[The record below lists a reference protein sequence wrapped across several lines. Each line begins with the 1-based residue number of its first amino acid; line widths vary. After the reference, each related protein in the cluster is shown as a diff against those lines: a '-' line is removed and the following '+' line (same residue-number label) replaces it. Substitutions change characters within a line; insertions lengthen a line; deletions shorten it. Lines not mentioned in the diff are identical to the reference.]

1 MQIPPF
7 LERLLLS
14 NEAVFKNASL
24 GLSGQNMV
32 FVPTG
37 KTAVLLEVS
46 IEPFVNAV
54 DGAFM
59 DLITNGYRAENS
71 IAAYIQAMRRIHFQL
86 QIINDKYSTYINL
99 ANEFELQ
106 NSTTQFVPGDAPKLS
121 QFINLQFKGK
131 REELFIYCDRSMYFN
146 LIYPHKTPEE
156 GAQIPGLI
164 PTYDTPANAFL
175 PKIQNIPES
184 PVTFN
189 KNPLEDYVTKV
200 EVQSAALE
208 QYYPVNHQTNPA
220 FSPEFPQMEYLHFF
234 NRDNYSTIRQPVPT
248 NTDIQFHDLFT
259 LPLINVK
266 YALLNKRADDYG
278 ITRPGK

>member
-1 MQIPPF
+1 MVIPPF

-37 KTAVLLEVS
+37 KSAVILEVS

-54 DGAFM
+54 EGSFM
-59 DLITNGYRAENS
+59 DLITNGYRVENNS
-71 IAAYIQAMRRIHFQL
+71 GAYVTAMRRIHFQL

-106 NSTTQFVPGDAPKLS
+106 NSNSTLTGEGDKLTQFL
-121 QFINLQFKGK
+121 NLKFTGK
-131 REELFIYCDRSMYFN
+131 REELFIYADRSMYFN
-146 LIYPHKTPEE
+146 LIYPHKTQEE

-164 PTYDTPANAFL
+164 PTYTDPATGFL
-175 PKIQNIPES
+175 PKIQNIPEN

-234 NRDNYSTIRQPVPT
+234 NRDNFSTIRQPVASG
-248 NTDIQFHDLFT
+248 NDYQFHDLMS
-259 LPLINVK
+259 LPMINVK
-266 YALLNKRADDYG
+266 YALLNKRPDDYG
-278 ITRPGK
+278 LTRPGK

>member
-37 KTAVLLEVS
+37 KSAVILEVS

-54 DGAFM
+54 EGAFM
-59 DLITNGYRAENS
+59 DLITNGYRQENT
-71 IAAYIQAMRRIHFQL
+71 IAAYVQAMRRIHFQL

-99 ANEFELQ
+99 ANEFELV
-106 NSTTQFVPGDAPKLS
+106 NDTSVVVPTDAPKLT
-121 QFINLQFKGK
+121 QFLNLKFTGK
-131 REELFIYCDRSMYFN
+131 REELFIYADRSMYFN

-156 GAQIPGLI
+156 GATIPGLI
-164 PTYDTPANAFL
+164 PTYTSPANGFL
-175 PKIQNIPES
+175 PKIQNIPEN

-189 KNPLEDYVTKV
+189 KNPFEDYVTKV

-234 NRDNYSTIRQPVPT
+234 NRDNESTIRQPVASG
-248 NTDIQFHDLFT
+248 NDYLFHDLMS
-259 LPLINVK
+259 LPMINVK
-266 YALLNKRADDYG
+266 YALLNKRPDDYG
-278 ITRPGK
+278 LTRPGK

>member
-1 MQIPPF
+1 MVIPPF

-32 FVPTG
+32 FVPQG

-54 DGAFM
+54 DPSFM
-59 DLITNGYRAENS
+59 DLLTNGYRIENT
-71 IAAYIQAMRRIHFQL
+71 IGAYVQAMRRMHFQL
-86 QIINDKYSTYINL
+86 QIINDNYSTYINL
-99 ANEFELQ
+99 SNDFELQ
-106 NSTTQFVPGDAPKLS
+106 NSVSQLEPDFPKIS
-121 QFINLQFKGK
+121 QFLNLQFKGK
-131 REELFIYCDRSMYFN
+131 REELFIYTDRSMYFN

-156 GAQIPGLI
+156 GAAIPGII
-164 PTYDTPANAFL
+164 PQYADPATGFL
-175 PKIQNIPES
+175 PKIQNIPDS
-184 PVTFN
+184 PITFN
-189 KNPLEDYVTKV
+189 KNLFQDYTIRV
-200 EVQSAALE
+200 EVQSSTLE

-220 FSPEFPQMEYLHFF
+220 LSPEFPQMEYLHFF
-234 NRDNYSTIRQPVPT
+234 NGDNSTTIRQPVAT
-248 NTDIQFHDLFT
+248 NTDYQFHDLNS

-266 YALLNKRADDYG
+266 YALLNKRPDDYG

>member
-37 KTAVLLEVS
+37 KSAVILEVS

-54 DGAFM
+54 EGAFM
-59 DLITNGYRAENS
+59 DLITNGYRVENN

-106 NSTTQFVPGDAPKLS
+106 NSSSTLTGEGDKLTQFL
-121 QFINLQFKGK
+121 NLKFTGK
-131 REELFIYCDRSMYFN
+131 REELFIYADRSMYFN

-156 GAQIPGLI
+156 GTVIPGLI
-164 PTYDTPANAFL
+164 PTYTTPATGFL
-175 PKIQNIPES
+175 PKIQNIPDS

-208 QYYPVNHQTNPA
+208 QYYSVNHQTNPA

-234 NRDNYSTIRQPVPT
+234 NVDNYSTIRQPVPSG
-248 NTDIQFHDLFT
+248 NNYQFHDLMS
-259 LPLINVK
+259 LPMINVK
-266 YALLNKRADDYG
+266 YALLNKRPDDYG
-278 ITRPGK
+278 LTRPGK